1 MQKTKSNTNKTFVY
15 QFESFFLIE
24 SATDNHKFYFSDKD
38 YISKSNIFFEKL
50 NKDYVEVIYLNSQ
63 PSIVPSLYFE
73 EKIKSKYLDT
83 NTTASKSIVNDTSR
97 DKKIKVV
104 YSISDELTQLLVKN
118 NLEYSNNN
126 YFTYLYNFLVNR
138 ISKSDGFSFYINL
151 NYKSFDIIIF
161 NNNEFIFFNSFKI
174 NDENEFLYY
183 LFFVL
188 KNYESSNKTDKI
200 IFLGK
205 FEKFKDY
212 YDIASK
218 YSVIDFIDF
227 ANNSSIIND
236 SPFFSI
242 VNENYIRN

>member
-83 NTTASKSIVNDTSR
+83 NTTVSKSIVNDTSR

-161 NNNEFIFFNSFKI
+161 NNNEFVFFNSFKI

-236 SPFFSI
+236 LPFFSI

>member
-15 QFESFFLIE
+15 QFETFFLIE
-24 SATDNHKFYFSDKD
+24 STTDNHKFYFSDKD

-83 NTTASKSIVNDTSR
+83 NTTVSKSIVNDTSR

-151 NYKSFDIIIF
+151 NYKSFDVIIF
-161 NNNEFIFFNSFKI
+161 NNNEFVFFNSFKSMMKMSFCTI
-174 NDENEFLYY
+174 CSLC
-183 LFFVL
+183 
-188 KNYESSNKTDKI
+188 
-200 IFLGK
+200 
-205 FEKFKDY
+205 
-212 YDIASK
+212 
-218 YSVIDFIDF
+218 
-227 ANNSSIIND
+227 
-236 SPFFSI
+236 
-242 VNENYIRN
+242 

>member
-15 QFESFFLIE
+15 QFETFFLIE

-83 NTTASKSIVNDTSR
+83 NTTVSKSIVNDTSR

-161 NNNEFIFFNSFKI
+161 NNNEFVFFNSFKI

>member
-83 NTTASKSIVNDTSR
+83 NTTVSKSIVNDTSR

-138 ISKSDGFSFYINL
+138 TSKSDGFSFYINL

-161 NNNEFIFFNSFKI
+161 NNNEFVFFNSFKI

>member
-73 EKIKSKYLDT
+73 ENIKSKYLDT
-83 NTTASKSIVNDTSR
+83 NTVASKSIVTDTSS
-97 DKKIKVV
+97 DGKIKVV
-104 YSISDELTQLLVKN
+104 YSISDELTELLVKN

-126 YFTYLYNFLVNR
+126 YFTYLYNFLVNK

-161 NNNEFIFFNSFKI
+161 NNNEFVFFNSFKI

-212 YDIASK
+212 YDVASK
-218 YSVIDFIDF
+218 YSIIDFVDLT
-227 ANNSSIIND
+227 NNSSIIND

>member
-15 QFESFFLIE
+15 QFETFFLIE

-83 NTTASKSIVNDTSR
+83 NTTVSKSIVNDTSR

-161 NNNEFIFFNSFKI
+161 NNNEFVFFNSFKI

-236 SPFFSI
+236 LPFFSI

>member
-15 QFESFFLIE
+15 QFETFFLIE
-24 SATDNHKFYFSDKD
+24 STTDNHKFYFSDKD

-83 NTTASKSIVNDTSR
+83 NTTVSKSIVNDTSR

-161 NNNEFIFFNSFKI
+161 NNNEFVFFNSFKI
-174 NDENEFLYY
+174 NDEKEFLYY

>member
-15 QFESFFLIE
+15 QFETFFLIE

-38 YISKSNIFFEKL
+38 YISKSNILFEKL

-83 NTTASKSIVNDTSR
+83 NTTVSKSIVNDTSR

-161 NNNEFIFFNSFKI
+161 NNNEFVFFNSFKI

>member
-1 MQKTKSNTNKTFVY
+1 MQKTKSNTKKTFVY
-15 QFESFFLIE
+15 QFETHFLIE
-24 SATDNHKFYFSDKD
+24 SATDNPEFYFSDKD
-38 YISKSNIFFEKL
+38 YLTKSNIFFSKL
-50 NKDYVEVIYLNSQ
+50 DKDYVEVIYLNSQ

-73 EKIKSKYLDT
+73 ENIKSKYLDT
-83 NTTASKSIVNDTSR
+83 NTVASKSIVTDTSS
-97 DKKIKVV
+97 DGKIKVV
-104 YSISDELTQLLVKN
+104 YSISDKLTELLVKN

-126 YFTYLYNFLVNR
+126 YFTYLYNFLVNK

-212 YDIASK
+212 YDVASK
-218 YSVIDFIDF
+218 YSIIDFVDLT
-227 ANNSSIIND
+227 NNSSIIND

>member
-1 MQKTKSNTNKTFVY
+1 MQKTKSNTKKTFVY
-15 QFESFFLIE
+15 QFETHFLIE
-24 SATDNHKFYFSDKD
+24 SATDNPEFYFSDKD
-38 YISKSNIFFEKL
+38 YLTKSNIFFSKL
-50 NKDYVEVIYLNSQ
+50 DKDYVEVIYLNSQ

-73 EKIKSKYLDT
+73 ENMKSKYLDT
-83 NTTASKSIVNDTSR
+83 NTVVSKSIVTDTSSDR
-97 DKKIKVV
+97 KIKVV
-104 YSISDELTQLLVKN
+104 YSISDELTELLVKN

-126 YFTYLYNFLVNR
+126 YFTYLYNFLVNK

-188 KNYESSNKTDKI
+188 KNYESSNKSDKI

-218 YSVIDFIDF
+218 YSIIDFVDLT
-227 ANNSSIIND
+227 NNSSLIID

>member
-83 NTTASKSIVNDTSR
+83 NTTVSKSIVNDTSR

-161 NNNEFIFFNSFKI
+161 NNNEFVFFNSFKI

-188 KNYESSNKTDKI
+188 KNYESSNKSDKI

-212 YDIASK
+212 YEIASK
-218 YSVIDFIDF
+218 YSIIDFIDLT
-227 ANNSSIIND
+227 NNSSIIND

>member
-1 MQKTKSNTNKTFVY
+1 MQKTKSNTKKTFVY
-15 QFESFFLIE
+15 QFETHFLIE
-24 SATDNHKFYFSDKD
+24 SATDNPEFYFSDKD
-38 YISKSNIFFEKL
+38 YLAKSNIFFSKL
-50 NKDYVEVIYLNSQ
+50 DKDYVEVIYLNSQ

-73 EKIKSKYLDT
+73 ENMKSKYLDT
-83 NTTASKSIVNDTSR
+83 NTVVSKSIVTDTSSDR
-97 DKKIKVV
+97 KIKVV
-104 YSISDELTQLLVKN
+104 YSISDELTELLVKN

-126 YFTYLYNFLVNR
+126 YFTYLYNFLVNK

-188 KNYESSNKTDKI
+188 KNYESSNKSDKI

-218 YSVIDFIDF
+218 YSIIDFVDLT
-227 ANNSSIIND
+227 NNSSIIND

>member
-1 MQKTKSNTNKTFVY
+1 MQKTKSNTKKTFVY
-15 QFESFFLIE
+15 QFETHFHIE
-24 SATDNHKFYFSDKD
+24 LATDNHKFYFSDKD
-38 YISKSNIFFEKL
+38 YLTKSNIFFSKL
-50 NKDYVEVIYLNSQ
+50 DKDYVEVVYLNSQ

-73 EKIKSKYLDT
+73 ENIKSKYLDT
-83 NTTASKSIVNDTSR
+83 NTVVSNSVVTDTSSDR
-97 DKKIKVV
+97 KIKVI
-104 YSISDELTQLLVKN
+104 YSISDELTELLVKN

-126 YFTYLYNFLVNR
+126 YFTYLYNFLVNK
-138 ISKSDGFSFYINL
+138 ISRSEGFSFYINL

-188 KNYESSNKTDKI
+188 KNYESSYKTDKI

-205 FEKFKDY
+205 FEKYKDY

-218 YSVIDFIDF
+218 YSIIDFVDLT
-227 ANNSSIIND
+227 NNSSIIND